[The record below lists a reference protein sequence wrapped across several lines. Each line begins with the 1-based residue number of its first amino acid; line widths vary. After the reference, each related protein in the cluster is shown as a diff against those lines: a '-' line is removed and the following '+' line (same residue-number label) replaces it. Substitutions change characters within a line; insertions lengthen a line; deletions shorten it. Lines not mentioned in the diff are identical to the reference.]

1 MSSSVLYMS
10 ISLDGF
16 VAGANDGPGNPL
28 GEGGGRLH
36 DWMLPEGG
44 NHRDLEPLRCSGTVN
59 GKIVDEF
66 MSTGAVLL
74 GRRTFELAGGFEG
87 DHHDGVPVF
96 IVGRQELGIDIS
108 PWPHFTYLDDITEAM
123 TQAKSAAG
131 DRNVMVHGAVLA
143 QLALAAGV
151 LDEVELHIAPVLL
164 GRGRTLFGDLAPEL
178 IELECTRVL
187 QGERGVTHLHYRVAR

>member
-10 ISLDGF
+10 VSLDGF

-36 DWMLPEGG
+36 DWMLPGG
-44 NHRDLEPLRCSGTVN
+44 GDQRDLEPLRRSGTVN